1 MMSLNGDLITDIL
14 GRVDGITLASAGCV
28 SSQFWSIA
36 KEEKIWEEKCSSL
49 WPSTQDSDVKKFISS
64 SLGGFRKFY
73 ASCFPAIAYDESLNR
88 HKVKKVCDSLPS
100 DFVSLVDI
108 TYKDKTIYSKVVWG
122 IPCAE
127 EEFDT
132 WFSNCPFKMELINF
146 YDVEDEDQTFGNGMP
161 KIDTVEKV
169 KKDWNFWGQL
179 MENIRLSCIMVN
191 KRTGQAA
198 NLSSWSTLS
207 EQSDWASHM
216 DVVISFGSIL
226 PAHNILPCESVQCIL
241 VMKCR
246 LSDSLK
252 ITELS
257 MRLEDTMGG
266 WVNGRDSLLILE
278 RGLGCRRSNNQIQ
291 IFASYQKHLNER
303 GKLKET
309 NIRNK
314 GRPDMICILSGI
326 VAAASFC
333 YFVFRASGAILGL

>member
-1 MMSLNGDLITDIL
+1 MMSLNGDLIADLL
-14 GRVDGITLASAGCV
+14 GRVDGVTLASLGCV

-64 SLGGFRKFY
+64 SLGGFRNFY
-73 ASCFPAIAYDESLNR
+73 ASCFPIIAYDESFKR

-100 DFVSLVDI
+100 DFVSLVDV
-108 TYKDKTIYSKVVWG
+108 TYKDNIIYSKVVWG

-146 YDVEDEDQTFGNGMP
+146 YDVEGEDQTSGDGLP
-161 KIDTVEKV
+161 KIDTIENV
-169 KKDWNFWGQL
+169 KKDLNFWGQ
-179 MENIRLSCIMVN
+179 MTENIRLSWIMVN

-198 NLSSWSTLS
+198 NLSSWRPLC
-207 EQSDWASHM
+207 EQSDWASHK
-216 DVVISFGSIL
+216 DCVISFGSIL
-226 PAHNILPCESVQCIL
+226 PAHNVLPCKSVQCIL
-241 VMKCR
+241 VLKCR

-257 MRLEDTMGG
+257 MRLEDTMGA

-278 RGLGCRRSNNQIQ
+278 RAVGCRRSNKQIQ
-291 IFASYQKHLNER
+291 FFASYQKHLSER
-303 GKLKET
+303 GKLKEA
-309 NIRNK
+309 NMKNEGCLDI
-314 GRPDMICILSGI
+314 ICILGGI
-326 VAAASFC
+326 VVSASFWC
-333 YFVFRASGAILGL
+333 LVFRESGPILEI